1 MCKICSKIQWKHQND
16 VNDVILNVSS
26 VTEGKNEFLKQLFLQ
41 AIAEK
46 VLKC

>member
-26 VTEGKNEFLKQLFLQ
+26 VTEGKNEFLKQLLLE